1 MNQDPNSKKT
11 EKKDVEFE
19 IQDLSIDDG
28 KIDIKIDPEKS
39 SITTDTESTTPDSSS
54 STSASEAGQAEQ
66 NFGGNEGGSEQ
77 KPSSDTS
84 TQGDNESET
93 VPTNPSESGDE
104 GIIDDSDS
112 LPSQNDEQNQGQPG
126 EEKSPETDD
135 KQNGN
140 EENGEEKPQNE
151 DKKDDGGEKSENKTN
166 DEDQKE
172 DGNSD
177 KKDSDPEKAGR
188 KEDNKPGS
196 DQDKGG
202 PGASDNQN
210 KPDSTAND
218 KKDNK
223 PSSEPQKKSENVKP
237 QNKPSNANQGAQGK
251 RQNLK
256 DKWNNR
262 PKNARELR
270 DRAKNAG
277 KNAGKNIK
285 SGIKNRALNA
295 ANNTK
300 VGRTVNKAKNV
311 VNNVKKAVKVVK
323 KGVTAVKAVVAAV
336 GGGVPLLVVLAVI
349 IIVVV
354 AAAIL
359 SPGLIGNVNTES
371 SNYSKTDQKTLEKMR
386 GIFDDYPDAD
396 GALAMVTVLY
406 PYYDVLWSS
415 SVNSMV
421 SNSYSDDEETDE
433 DPLVEPEEEG
443 EDKEDVDQE
452 KEDEEKDDV
461 YLELFRKYRYRKK
474 LKKLLKELNK
484 GQDSYFEY
492 LKNDY
497 FNSDNGYES
506 MIDNANVDEEALKNA
521 IIEDLKVKKD
531 WFTNYV
537 YQNLSCSVSFE
548 SAGTVEVDE
557 VLKSNVLID
566 VKEESCTSGDISGC
580 NSMYDS
586 PITLEKYIMSVA
598 YEEIGV
604 NANTDIE
611 KLKAQMV
618 AAKSYVL
625 SRWDTMG
632 WDISQTSD
640 GSYVIPIR
648 ANTNDQDFCDIDV
661 GCPNKINGKARPAID
676 EATRALMIEAWQQ
689 TQNVYLYDSSS
700 KKTGGAYCA
709 NRQKDCKDCQK
720 GTCLS
725 HEELNNYTSGTLYTT
740 ILGEQYSSLSL
751 ITIENDYATVAVP
764 GDVVCTSNTFGSGGV
779 PDQLFTYYY
788 QTDYPDV
795 AFCGASDTQFTN
807 GCASGSNSI
816 CSSGCGVTSYAMIVS
831 TLSDEQLDPVAANNE
846 AASRGACAVG
856 SGSYNSLFTDIGSN
870 HSGFTVEEVE
880 LSRDGADQILAALRN
895 GALVAANVQFQS
907 DFTNG
912 GHWIVIRGIAGSGEV
927 KVADPN
933 SREKTT
939 SETYSIYQF
948 VDDNWLVDENGT
960 KHSWYIIYGPK
971 SPDYAS
977 KLSSTSDPGV
987 ATGYLGNPTDPTN
1000 TSRSFMSEG
1009 NSSSF
1014 PKYSG
1019 GSCHGGVDLD
1029 MNTGTPIYAMDGGVV
1044 EQVGDY
1050 SSNCYGQENCNGN
1063 NSYGIYVRIDHGN
1076 GYKTLYAHL
1085 SQRLVN
1091 VGDQVGKGQQI
1102 GVSGDTGNSS
1112 GSHLHLELQNTALLD
1127 ANGRDAAK
1135 CEVGKGLMNPS
1146 AYINS
1151 QTTYVGQSS

>member
-19 IQDLSIDDG
+19 IQDLSIDGG

-39 SITTDTESTTPDSSS
+39 SITTDTENSIPYFGSPAQPVEDSIAKQDG
-54 STSASEAGQAEQ
+54 SAQ
-66 NFGGNEGGSEQ
+66 EGLTNQ
-77 KPSSDTS
+77 KSNSDAD
-84 TQGDNESET
+84 TQGGDESQT
-93 VPTNPSESGDE
+93 VPTTANESDADDLIDNSEDEHLNDLDNNPDEKKQENESNEVDDSKKEDKDKGDE
-104 GIIDDSDS
+104 EKKEPEKSDDDKKSDS
-112 LPSQNDEQNQGQPG
+112 V
-126 EEKSPETDD
+126 
-135 KQNGN
+135 
-140 EENGEEKPQNE
+140 
-151 DKKDDGGEKSENKTN
+151 KDDRDNGGPEANEGN
-166 DEDQKE
+166 DKPDAS
-172 DGNSD
+172 GNQD
-177 KKDSDPEKAGR
+177 KKDSAPNDGSSNKGEKGNDKPSGGEPEKKTEGS
-188 KEDNKPGS
+188 KP
-196 DQDKGG
+196 QD
-202 PGASDNQN
+202 
-210 KPDSTAND
+210 
-218 KKDNK
+218 K
-223 PSSEPQKKSENVKP
+223 PSS
-237 QNKPSNANQGAQGK
+237 ANQGSQSK
-251 RQNLK
+251 KQNLK
-256 DKWNNR
+256 NKWDNR
-262 PKNARELR
+262 PKNAKELR

-277 KNAGKNIK
+277 KNVGKNLK

-311 VNNVKKAVKVVK
+311 VNKAKNTVKIVKNGAMAIKA
-323 KGVTAVKAVVAAV
+323 
-336 GGGVPLLVVLAVI
+336 I
-349 IIVVV
+349 
-354 AAAIL
+354 AAAIGGWPVL
-359 SPGLIGNVNTES
+359 VAILIAIVIAVFVAILVPGKMGNVNTES

-386 GIFDDYPDAD
+386 DIFDDYPNAD

-415 SVNSMV
+415 SVDSMV

-443 EDKEDVDQE
+443 EDKEEVDQE

-557 VLKSNVLID
+557 VLKSNILID

-632 WDISQTSD
+632 WGISQTSD

-648 ANTNDQDFCDIDV
+648 ANTNDQDFCDIDT
-661 GCPNKINGKARPAID
+661 GCPNKLRGAKRPAID

-689 TQNVYLYDSSS
+689 TQNVYLYDNSS
-700 KKTGGAYCA
+700 KKTGGSYCA
-709 NRQKDCKDCQK
+709 NRQGNCDFCQK
-720 GTCLS
+720 GTCLA

-751 ITIENDYATVAVP
+751 ITVENDYATVAVP

-795 AFCGASDTQFTN
+795 AFCGASDSQFTN
-807 GCASGSNSI
+807 SCASGSNSI

-856 SGSYNSLFTDIGSN
+856 FGSYNSLFTGIADN
-870 HSGFTVEEVE
+870 HAGFTVEEVE
-880 LSRDGADQILAALRN
+880 VSRDGADQILAALRN
-895 GALVAANVQFQS
+895 GALVAANVQSQS
-907 DFTNG
+907 PFTNG

-933 SREKTT
+933 SKAITT
-939 SETYSIYQF
+939 SETYSIYDF
-948 VDDNWLVDENGT
+948 VDKNWLVDGNGA

-987 ATGYLGNPTDPTN
+987 ATGYLGNPTDPNN

-1112 GSHLHLELQNTALLD
+1112 GPHLHLELQNTALLD